1 MVVEAQGNSF
11 DGDDDQD
18 RHHMLRHRFPIP
30 HAIFEL
36 WRFALREQRDM
47 EQHWF
52 LGLLESHPKNE
63 WTPKPLMSLSFNKQ
77 QINHVFSLHMFIVGF
92 PPETGGSEWIFQSSV
107 RDVCLADVT
116 IPHMFSET
124 RTPQQ
129 IIRDQHIQ
137 HPTIATSQ
145 FLLRRITYFFPSS
158 NSLHMSLHTGF
169 QGLTLALRK
178 ITGAGNITVLIGP
191 SLKLTFDIAPENKWL
206 EDEPFLLGCRP
217 IFRRC
222 CY

>member
-1 MVVEAQGNSF
+1 MIIRTGTICF
-11 DGDDDQD
+11 DTDFPFLTRFLSSGD
-18 RHHMLRHRFPIP
+18 L
-30 HAIFEL
+30 
-36 WRFALREQRDM
+36 
-47 EQHWF
+47 
-52 LGLLESHPKNE
+52 LLESSATWSNIGFSAFWKVTQKRVN
-63 WTPKPLMSLSFNKQ
+63 TKPLMSLSFNKQ
-77 QINHVFSLHMFIVGF
+77 RKHVFSLHMFIVGF
-92 PPETGGSEWIFQSSV
+92 PPETGGSELIIFQSSV

-137 HPTIATSQ
+137 HPTIAISQ

-169 QGLTLALRK
+169 QGVTLALRK

-191 SLKLTFDIAPENKWL
+191 SLKLTFDIAPENRWL
-206 EDEPFLLGCRP
+206 EDEPFLLGFRP
-217 IFRRC
+217 IFRRF